1 MQITAA
7 MVKELRERT
16 GSGMME
22 CKKALQEAGGDID
35 TAIENMRKS
44 GLAKADK
51 KAGRVAAE
59 GRIAIKISDDGK
71 TAAIVEVNCETDFV
85 SGGDDFLDFV
95 NAVAVAALE
104 NKPESVEAL
113 VSLTIDGGQSIE
125 ERRKEMVSRIGE
137 NIQVRR
143 FEIMSA
149 DNAAFGSYLHGTRI
163 GVLIGM
169 ENGKD
174 ELIKDVAMH
183 IAASKPTCVTE
194 DQVPPEVSCDPS
206 VNPHGNRNPR
216 APGNGGQGQNQDG
229 FYQLNAYDPTLLC
242 EVTLEV
248 FDGDGYVFAGILPG
262 DVIKY
267 TQDDSIPQEQKKM
280 GSGRGQAG
288 AVAWHLIGHGDLSFT
303 ATDTS
308 GNTSA
313 AAVCLVPPP
322 PK

>member
-22 CKKALQEAGGDID
+22 CKKALQEADGDID

-85 SGGDDFLDFV
+85 SGGDEFLDFV
-95 NAVAVAALE
+95 NAVAAAALE
-104 NKPESVEAL
+104 NTPESVEAL
-113 VSLTIDGGQSIE
+113 VSLPIDGGQSIE
-125 ERRKEMVSRIGE
+125 ERRKEMVSKIGE

-149 DNAAFGSYLHGTRI
+149 DNATFGSYLHGNRI

-194 DQVPPEVSCDPS
+194 DQVPPEVLEKEREILIAQAQDSGKPQDIIEKMVDGRIRKYLAEITLVGQPFVKDPDKTVGALLKDEGANVTGFVRYEVGEGIEKKQENFADEVMAQ
-206 VNPHGNRNPR
+206 VN
-216 APGNGGQGQNQDG
+216 A
-229 FYQLNAYDPTLLC
+229 
-242 EVTLEV
+242 
-248 FDGDGYVFAGILPG
+248 
-262 DVIKY
+262 
-267 TQDDSIPQEQKKM
+267 S
-280 GSGRGQAG
+280 
-288 AVAWHLIGHGDLSFT
+288 
-303 ATDTS
+303 
-308 GNTSA
+308 
-313 AAVCLVPPP
+313 
-322 PK
+322 